1 MKVGLPSRSP
11 SAISFCSMFT
21 VDSLV
26 AGEDVVTI
34 PGNASQNCSSPQ
46 CSCDFGLA
54 SVPDPRFLAEDD
66 VVDAVD
72 SVPFECLVCVDEV
85 DVLLHVAF
93 PALGLEFSCE
103 NADLDLSREGPEH

>member
-1 MKVGLPSRSP
+1 MPSRSP
-11 SAISFCSMFT
+11 SSISFCSMFT

-34 PGNASQNCSSPQ
+34 PGNAPQNCSSPQ

-54 SVPDPRFLAEDD
+54 SVPDPRFLAEDN

-72 SVPFECLVCVDEV
+72 SIPFKGLVCVDEIN
-85 DVLLHVAF
+85 VLLHIAF
-93 PALGLEFSCE
+93 PALGLEISCK
-103 NADLDLSREGPEH
+103 